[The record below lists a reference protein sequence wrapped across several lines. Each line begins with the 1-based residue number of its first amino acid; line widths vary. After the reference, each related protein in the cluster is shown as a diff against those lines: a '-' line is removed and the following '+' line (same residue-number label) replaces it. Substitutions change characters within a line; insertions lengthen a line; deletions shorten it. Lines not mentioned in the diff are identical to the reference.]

1 MKQIFVTHTEK
12 TKKKPIHHEMFHCQE
27 KKDQT
32 QIQIPNQNQL
42 QEVQNNSALNT
53 SAISTTTNSSN
64 AESRKFSYNF
74 FTNEMNQISV
84 NPNINFNTNNTNNNT
99 INFNE
104 ENEKNKTHKKKGDND
119 NNKFLGKKTKSKIH
133 FDIIKQEEKKP
144 LFFNIN
150 KFNISNQSILNS
162 PLTNSTEGTL
172 ANNKDIEKSESSDTL
187 DLNALNT
194 VNIINTKFQK
204 DNIILNKVYDNMKNN
219 NKDNGVNEG
228 RWSYEEH
235 IKFIEGII
243 QFGKNWKNV
252 QKYVGSRT
260 SAQARSHAQK
270 FFLKLKTMKNNK
282 FNFDF
287 SGNNIKSLSDI
298 IDIIKKENSNPE
310 YIINILISLSD
321 SISINEANSE
331 NDLCKRKNS
340 DKDLKDKD
348 KEKEKDRDKEKGKNE
363 ILIKKDNED
372 NNNNFNNIKKD
383 EKIKLDNNMNKLKE
397 INERVNNNNLNIY
410 NNNIKKEEPKEEI
423 SFINRPRTPRYVFDD
438 GVIFLSDG
446 SEFFDMNNISL
457 RIRDDLFIK
466 NMKSPYLKFI
476 NTFFS

>member
-32 QIQIPNQNQL
+32 QIQILNQNL
-42 QEVQNNSALNT
+42 LPEAQNNSALNT
-53 SAISTTTNSSN
+53 SALSTTTNSSN

-119 NNKFLGKKTKSKIH
+119 SNKFLGKKTKSKIH

-348 KEKEKDRDKEKGKNE
+348 KEKEKDKDKEKGKNE
-363 ILIKKDNED
+363 ILIKKDNGD

-383 EKIKLDNNMNKLKE
+383 EKIKLDNNMNKIKE

-423 SFINRPRTPRYVFDD
+423 SFINRPRAPRYVFDD

>member
-32 QIQIPNQNQL
+32 QIQILNQNL
-42 QEVQNNSALNT
+42 LPEAQNNSALNT
-53 SAISTTTNSSN
+53 SALSTTTNSSN

-119 NNKFLGKKTKSKIH
+119 SNKFLGKKTKSKIH

-363 ILIKKDNED
+363 ILIKKDNGD

-423 SFINRPRTPRYVFDD
+423 SFINRPRAPRYVFDD

>member
-1 MKQIFVTHTEK
+1 MKQIFVTHIEK
-12 TKKKPIHHEMFHCQE
+12 TKKKPIHHEIFHCQE

-32 QIQIPNQNQL
+32 QIQILNQNL
-42 QEVQNNSALNT
+42 LPEAQNNSALNT
-53 SAISTTTNSSN
+53 SALSTTTNSSN

-287 SGNNIKSLSDI
+287 SANNIKSLSDI
-298 IDIIKKENSNPE
+298 IDVIKKENSNPE

-363 ILIKKDNED
+363 ILIKKDNGD

-383 EKIKLDNNMNKLKE
+383 EKIKLDNNMNKIKE

-423 SFINRPRTPRYVFDD
+423 SFINRPRAPRYVFDD